1 MNISIRGIDKKTIIL
16 IDELAKEQKISRNQ
30 FLKNIIFDYVY
41 NQKFSNDSEKRI
53 SEVLNAVALDIKENK
68 ELMNC
73 ILNLLQED

>member
-53 SEVLNAVALDIKENK
+53 SEVLNTVALDIKENK
-68 ELMNC
+68 KLMNC
-73 ILNLLQED
+73 ILTLLQEE